1 MTRKNRKFIE
11 LISLAFLLFGLE
23 YPSVIVAQESEQLRG
38 YYQEIINDFESN
50 LAIARESGDRL
61 EELRVWTGVGQAY
74 QYMGEYQKAVAV
86 YQKAWAIATEIKEY
100 GMVENVL
107 TMLGN
112 AYSKLGDY
120 QGIDFYEEKLQL
132 ARTRADRQIE
142 RIILGKLAL
151 AYLANTE
158 YPKAI
163 AAYEQYLPF
172 VQELNDPLQEI
183 LTLSQLASAYGA
195 ARQKTKLK
203 ATLDRMLAVAEAS
216 GDPQL
221 ENTALQMQSSWSH
234 VIDEGDQAIVSQ
246 IRALQL
252 ARQRGDLQGELHSLQ
267 QLALLHAPLGDTE
280 KMISLLEES
289 LAIAKNSDNQF
300 LSQFWQAQSLDYL
313 SITYAHLENYQKAI
327 DLQRQS
333 LGLYRE
339 MNQESARDAD
349 LSQAWALGHLGS
361 IQFRAGKFTAA
372 RDDFESALE
381 IHARLRT
388 EVLGNTN
395 LFAMSRDDLNI
406 NIREWASD
414 IYRTQQEI
422 LVAQNRTDEAL
433 AIAEAGRARAFVD
446 LLTLNLGADP
456 QSQSP
461 AVVPT
466 IDQLRDI
473 AKAQNSTFVQYSV
486 IYDRPWQSLL
496 KFSKS
501 PPQAIGLYIWVIQPD
516 GKITFRR
523 SNLSQLDNTLTKVI
537 FRARCFK
544 RRSCR
549 HKQQLQ
555 QLHQVLIAPIADL
568 LPPNPEARVTFIPQD
583 GLFLV
588 PFPALV
594 DANDKYLIEKHTILT
609 APAIQVLDLTRQ
621 QRQRLPRSSSGRNL
635 VVGNPIMP
643 SLRTRPDRPME
654 QLSSLPGAEAE
665 AKAIASLLGSKPLI
679 GGQATE
685 LAVVQQMLDARH
697 IHLATHG
704 LLDKIGGF
712 QSALAFT
719 PAGKEDGF
727 LTAREIIN
735 LKLTAELVVLS
746 ACDTGRGRIS
756 GDGVIGLSRS
766 FIAAGVP
773 SLVVSLWKV
782 PDGPTKFFMVSF
794 YQHLQRTTDKAQ
806 ALRQAMLATIQ
817 QFPNPE
823 DWAAFTLIG
832 EAD

>member
-1 MTRKNRKFIE
+1 MIWNNQKVIKIIA
-11 LISLAFLLFGLE
+11 LVFLLLCFGYKE
-23 YPSVIVAQESEQLRG
+23 MIIARGSEQLRE
-38 YYQEIINDFESN
+38 YYREIINQFESN
-50 LAIARESGDRL
+50 LAIAQESGEKL
-61 EELRVWTGVGQAY
+61 QELQVWTGVGQAY
-74 QYMGEYQKAVAV
+74 QYMGEYQKAVAA
-86 YQKAWAIATEIKEY
+86 YQKAWAIARVIKEY
-100 GMVENVL
+100 GIVENVL

-120 QGIDFYEEKLQL
+120 QGIEFYAEQLQL
-132 ARTRADRQIE
+132 ARVSDDRHIE
-142 RIILGKLAL
+142 RIVLGKLAL

-158 YPKAI
+158 YQKAI
-163 AAYEQYLPF
+163 AAYEQYLPL
-172 VQELNDPLQEI
+172 VQELNDPFQEV
-183 LTLSQLASAYGA
+183 LTLSQLASSYGA
-195 ARQKTKLK
+195 AKQKTKLK
-203 ATLDRMLAVAEAS
+203 ATLDRMLAVARAS

-221 ENTALQMQSSWSH
+221 ETIALQTQSSWSQ
-234 VIDEGDQAIVSQ
+234 VINEGDQAIASQ
-246 IRALQL
+246 TQALQL
-252 ARQRGDLQGELHSLQ
+252 ARQRGDMQGELQALQ
-267 QLALLHAPLGDTE
+267 QLALLHAPLGDTQ
-280 KMISLLEES
+280 KVISLLEES
-289 LAIAKNSDNQF
+289 LAIAKNSDNQY

-313 SITYAHLENYQKAI
+313 SRTYAHLENYQKAI

-339 MNQESARDAD
+339 MNPESARDANI
-349 LSQAWALGHLGS
+349 SQALALGHLGAT
-361 IQFRAGKFTAA
+361 QFRAGKLTAA
-372 RDDFESALE
+372 RDNLESALE
-381 IHARLRT
+381 IHARLLSQ
-388 EVLGNTN
+388 VLGNTN

-406 NIREWASD
+406 NMQEWASD
-414 IYRTQQEI
+414 IYRTQQEM

-433 AIAEAGRARAFVD
+433 VIAEAGRARAFVD

-456 QSQSP
+456 KSQSP
-461 AVVPT
+461 ADGPT

-473 AKAQNSTFVQYSV
+473 AKAQNSTLVQYSV
-486 IYDRPWQSLL
+486 IYDRPRQGLL

-501 PPQAIGLYIWVIQPD
+501 PPRAIGLYIWVIQPH

-537 FRARCFK
+537 SRARCFR

-568 LPPNPEARVTFIPQD
+568 LPQNPEARVTFIPQD

-588 PFPALV
+588 PFPALL
-594 DANDKYLIEKHTILT
+594 DANNKYLIEKHRILT
-609 APAIQVLDLTRQ
+609 APAIQVLGLTRQ
-621 QRQRLPRSSSGRNL
+621 QRQQLPQTSSRRNL
-635 VVGNPIMP
+635 VVGNPTMP
-643 SLRTRPDRPME
+643 SLQTRPNQPME

-665 AKAIASLLGSKPLI
+665 AKAIASLLGSQPLI

-685 LAVVQQMLDARH
+685 PVVVQQMVDARH

-719 PAGKEDGF
+719 PSGKEDGF

-782 PDGPTKFFMVSF
+782 PDDPTKSLMVSF
-794 YQHLQRTTDKAQ
+794 YQNLQGTTDKAQ
-806 ALRQAMLATIQ
+806 ALRQAILTTMQ
-817 QFPNPE
+817 QYPNPE
-823 DWAAFTLIG
+823 DWAGFTLIG
-832 EAD
+832 EAE